1 MCVKLMRKE
10 RFPEGIKG
18 ASPLLSFSG
27 RPFTFLCS
35 LWKDH
40 RWWVDWLLLLSLD
53 LLLFSCCSVQWRL
66 KGIPRERMKWIYCFI
81 NISTHLTPSS
91 FPTPQFLKGKLF
103 SFFLRKTY
111 KFYLPS
117 DCPDLTPS
125 FADLGVENAE
135 ISQNVIFS
143 AWRDF
148 AHSWAQLLP
157 TELLFVRLC
166 KQFQVAV
173 NCRAYYLINH
183 FKTRNA

>member
-1 MCVKLMRKE
+1 MSWLT
-10 RFPEGIKG
+10 
-18 ASPLLSFSG
+18 SSFELG
-27 RPFTFLCS
+27 LAP
-35 LWKDH
+35 
-40 RWWVDWLLLLSLD
+40 LLLLLCAMKIERNSNRENEMNI
-53 LLLFSCCSVQWRL
+53 LFHKHFHTLNTFFLPHSS
-66 KGIPRERMKWIYCFI
+66 
-81 NISTHLTPSS
+81 IS
-91 FPTPQFLKGKLF
+91 QGKTF
-103 SFFLRKTY
+103 FFFLRKTY

-157 TELLFVRLC
+157 PELLFVRFC

-173 NCRAYYLINH
+173 NCRTCYLINH
-183 FKTRNA
+183 FKTCNA